1 MAGPEPRVSVTHA
14 LQGDAAAAALRLSES
29 LRTLLGANQ
38 VLAARNGDAGGDAAD
53 KARIEGSEALLA
65 VIAPGWEPAEDAFSA
80 DVRIAL
86 EAHIPVI
93 PVLTNRAQM
102 PSRDALPDSLQPLLA
117 RHPRC
122 TIEIPADPV
131 WDVMAKHLS
140 EWLRDISRET
150 RKRAT
155 ARENAAK
162 KMRKLSSE
170 LQQAEQTLAGART
183 ASETAANHLTEADHG
198 VVVAQE
204 ELTQRQHGLDP
215 ARTDPSVRVFLSYR
229 SDTSGH
235 ALTLQTELQERLG
248 SDRVLGSESVSS
260 GPDPGAAIAARVSR
274 CDALL
279 AVVGPSWMG
288 PSGGTVT
295 APDDDPVRLEVEAA
309 LKHEIPVVLVLTPD
323 AELAAS
329 DPLPASLEPLRHA
342 RQFPLSIAFW
352 DTALESI
359 IARLKEV
366 ESELKVR
373 LGAMAAAA
381 GRLKTAQDGARK
393 AKRDQER
400 SVAAAEKAERELA
413 EAQERLRRAGEEEAR
428 LNDERPDQNP
438 VFLRGSGEV
447 RASGGGSVTS
457 LRRPSIPP
465 AGIAVGVAIVLVLI
479 IIIAVAH

>member
-1 MAGPEPRVSVTHA
+1 MAGPEPRVCFTAA
-14 LQGDAAAAALRLSES
+14 LQGDAAAVALRLSES
-29 LRTLLGANQ
+29 LRTLLGAEQ
-38 VLAARNGDAGGDAAD
+38 VIAARSGDGAGDAAG
-53 KARIEGSEALLA
+53 KARIESSEALLA
-65 VIAPGWEPAEDAFSA
+65 VIAPGWEPAEDAFSS

-102 PSRDALPDSLQPLLA
+102 PSRDALPDSLQPLLT

-131 WDVMAKHLS
+131 WDVMVKHLS
-140 EWLRDISRET
+140 EWLRDISREN

-155 ARENAAK
+155 ARENASK
-162 KMRKLSSE
+162 KTHKLTSE

-183 ASETAANHLTEADHG
+183 ALEAATHHLTEADHG

-204 ELTQRQHGLDP
+204 ELTHRQRGLDP
-215 ARTDPSVRVFLSYR
+215 ARTDPAVRVFLSYR

-248 SDRVLGSESVSS
+248 SDRVLGSESASS
-260 GPDPGAAIAARVSR
+260 GPDPGAAIEARVSR

-288 PSGGTVT
+288 PSGGAVT
-295 APDDDPVRLEVEAA
+295 APDDDPARLEVEAA
-309 LKHEIPVVLVLTPD
+309 LKHEIPVVPVLTPD
-323 AELAAS
+323 AELGAS
-329 DPLPASLEPLRHA
+329 EPLPASLEPLRNE

-366 ESELKVR
+366 ESGLKVR

-400 SVAAAEKAERELA
+400 SVAAVEKAERELA
-413 EAQERLRRAGEEEAR
+413 ETHERLRQAREEEAR

-447 RASGGGSVTS
+447 RASGGSVPS
-457 LRRPSIPP
+457 LPRPSIPP
-465 AGIAVGVAIVLVLI
+465 AGIAVGVAIVLLLI